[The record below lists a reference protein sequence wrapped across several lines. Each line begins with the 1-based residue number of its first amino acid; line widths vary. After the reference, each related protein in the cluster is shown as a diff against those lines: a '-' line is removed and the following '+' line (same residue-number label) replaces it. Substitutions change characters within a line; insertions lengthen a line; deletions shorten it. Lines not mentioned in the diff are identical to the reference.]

1 MSADPARLFAWRI
14 RTGSCREKK
23 ETTCDRRWLCDFIAE
38 GPRDEEFIAKY
49 AVMHEEGETRARE
62 AGEGGEVMNQAVK
75 ELKAAVTAEL
85 SCK

>member
-1 MSADPARLFAWRI
+1 MMR
-14 RTGSCREKK
+14 
-23 ETTCDRRWLCDFIAE
+23 
-38 GPRDEEFIAKY
+38 
-49 AVMHEEGETRARE
+49 EEGETRARE

>member
-1 MSADPARLFAWRI
+1 MRARPLPGAHALALALR
-14 RTGSCREKK
+14 RKRLHATG
-23 ETTCDRRWLCDFIAE
+23 DDCDFIAE

-49 AVMHEEGETRARE
+49 AVMREEGETRARE